1 MKTMTVS
8 HLILIGTLLIVTAIA
23 IIAIRT
29 LKEKLRRA
37 ELTNEWYSNKY
48 LRKAGYTALWSGSD
62 GLNYDLRSF
71 DGGKTWYAIDH
82 KSTIDFD
89 KVVILGKAEEVYPGL
104 IESMEAVD
112 RLVDYAKKN
121 GPIGSKMTPE
131 LETLIEDVNESE
143 SLLKFEK
150 K

>member
-8 HLILIGTLLIVTAIA
+8 HLILIVTLFIVTAVA

-29 LKEKLRRA
+29 LKEKLKKVER
-37 ELTNEWYSNKY
+37 TNEWYSNKY
-48 LRKAGYTALWSGSD
+48 LRKAGFTALWRGSD
-62 GLNYDLRSF
+62 SLHYDLRSF
-71 DGGKTWYAIDH
+71 DGGKTWYAVDYQ
-82 KSTIDFD
+82 STVDSD
-89 KVVILGKAEEVYPGL
+89 KVVILGLAEEVYPGL
-104 IESMEAVD
+104 MGSMEAVD
-112 RLVDYAKKN
+112 RLVEYTKNN

-143 SLLKFEK
+143 SSLKFEK